1 MAAGTKKSVSV
12 GVISI
17 LSVYIVLMMAVFA
30 VLSYTSANAD
40 YKLSQRAATSVYNYY
55 TADCV
60 AEQAL
65 AKMAINVRRAGEN
78 WKQAVEQ
85 SGFVPEQVSLTMFK
99 ACGEYPV
106 DEWRNLVIEVLLPL
120 DELGLPT
127 GEMLRN
133 VWKSVPIEQ

>member
-65 AKMAINVRRAGEN
+65 AKMAINVRQAGEN

-85 SGFVPEQVSLTMFK
+85 SGFVPEQVSPTMFK

-127 GEMLRN
+127 GEILRN

>member
-1 MAAGTKKSVSV
+1 MAGGTKKSVSV

-40 YKLSQRAATSVYNYY
+40 YKLSQRAATSVYSYY
-55 TADCV
+55 TADCA

-78 WKQAVEQ
+78 WRQAVEQ
-85 SGFVPEQVSLTMFK
+85 SGFVPEQVSPTMVK